1 MSDIK
6 GRCEPAYEVCT
17 KLGGISRTA
26 KLLGI
31 SQPAVS
37 RWCSPAGTRGTIPVK
52 YWKKILT
59 HSAKYGIRINL
70 HLLSGISPRVKN
82 A

>member
-17 KLGGISRTA
+17 KIGGITKTA

-37 RWCSPAGTRGTIPVK
+37 RWVSMAGTNGRIPHK
-52 YWKKILT
+52 YWAKILK
-59 HSAKYGIRINL
+59 HAAKHKIKINL
-70 HLLSGISPRVKN
+70 KLLASI
-82 A
+82 